1 MNQCLWNSVKTF
13 LKPEIKMIG
22 HLNLIFESTGM
33 QTTQLKKLVQTKN
46 PSLIETENKEFRLP
60 VHGTI
65 IKNYSLFFLFAVIVV
80 FLFLLFIVKM
90 ERMSFFNLHHQSDLV
105 IANDEPVTKIFIKQ
119 GCASVMFIYVFHH
132 VCFEFSCILFLMR
145 DTKLCC
151 RF

>member
-1 MNQCLWNSVKTF
+1 MKQCLWNSVKTF
-13 LKPEIKMIG
+13 LKPEIKMTG

-119 GCASVMFIYVFHH
+119 GCESVMFI
-132 VCFEFSCILFLMR
+132 CFPSCLF
-145 DTKLCC
+145 
-151 RF
+151 